1 MLAGATV
8 RLSGAGV
15 DSARLDAGLILGAV
29 LGMDRAT
36 LLAEN
41 TRRLSGQEIARFE
54 ALLARRLERRPL
66 AQVLG
71 HREFWSLDFL
81 VTEATLDPRPDS
93 ETLVEAVLAARQ
105 GNPPARLLDLGTGT
119 GCLLLSLLS
128 EWPGAW
134 GLGLDRS
141 PEAAK
146 VAARNASR
154 LGLASRAA
162 IVVADWS
169 SGLRGTF
176 DVVVANPPYIP
187 EGDLAGLAPE
197 VARFEPRT
205 ALVAGAD
212 GLDDYRRIA
221 RALPE
226 LLAPGGLVGLEVGS
240 GQAGAVADLLS
251 AEGLLVS
258 GTVRDLAMVE
268 RVVLAKKRLANTP
281 ISH

>member
-1 MLAGATV
+1 M
-8 RLSGAGV
+8 RLSVAGV

-29 LGMDRAT
+29 LGVDRAT

-41 TRRLSGQEIARFE
+41 TRRLSAQEIARFE

-93 ETLVEAVLAARQ
+93 ETLVSAVLTACGTR
-105 GNPPARLLDLGTGT
+105 PPARLLDLGTGT
-119 GCLLLSLLS
+119 GCLLLSLLT
-128 EWPGAW
+128 EWPGTW

-146 VAARNASR
+146 VAALNAHR
-154 LGLASRAA
+154 LGLGARAA

-169 SGLRGTF
+169 SALRGTF

-197 VARFEPRT
+197 VAVFEPRT

-212 GLDDYRRIA
+212 GLDDYRRIV
-221 RALPE
+221 RTLPD
-226 LLAPGGLVGLEVGS
+226 LLAPGGLVALEVGS
-240 GQAGAVADLLS
+240 GQADAVAGLLS
-251 AEGLLVS
+251 AQGLVVS
-258 GTVRDLAMVE
+258 ATVRDLAMVE

>member
-1 MLAGATV
+1 M
-8 RLSGAGV
+8 RLSGAGI
-15 DSARLDAGLILGAV
+15 DSARLDASLILGHV
-29 LGMDRAT
+29 LDLDRAM

-41 TRRLSGQEIARFE
+41 TRLLTVDEIARFE

-71 HREFWSLDFL
+71 HREFWSLDFI

-93 ETLVEAVLAARQ
+93 ETLVSAVLAAWP

-128 EWPGAW
+128 EWPGTW

-141 PEAAK
+141 PAAAH
-146 VAARNASR
+146 VAALNAHR
-154 LGLASRAA
+154 LGLATRAA
-162 IVVADWS
+162 MVVGDWAAAL
-169 SGLRGTF
+169 GATF

-187 EGDLAGLAPE
+187 EADLAGLAPE

-221 RALPE
+221 RLLPA
-226 LLAPGGLVGLEVGS
+226 LLAPGGLAALEVGQ
-240 GQAGAVADLLS
+240 GQAGAVAALLS
-251 AEGLLVS
+251 AQGLVVS
-258 GTVRDLAMVE
+258 GTARDLAMIE
-268 RVVLAKKRLANTP
+268 RVVLAKKGLANTP

>member
-1 MLAGATV
+1 M

-29 LGMDRAT
+29 LGVDRAT

-41 TRRLSGQEIARFE
+41 TRRLSAQEIARFE

-93 ETLVEAVLAARQ
+93 ETLVSAVLTACGTR
-105 GNPPARLLDLGTGT
+105 PPARLLDLGTGT
-119 GCLLLSLLS
+119 GCLLLSLLT
-128 EWPGAW
+128 EWPGTW

-146 VAARNASR
+146 VAALNAHR
-154 LGLASRAA
+154 LGLGARAA

-169 SGLRGTF
+169 SALRGTF

-197 VARFEPRT
+197 VAVFEPRT

-212 GLDDYRRIA
+212 GLDDYRRIV
-221 RALPE
+221 RTLPD
-226 LLAPGGLVGLEVGS
+226 LLAPGGLVALEVGS
-240 GQAGAVADLLS
+240 GQAGAVAGLLS
-251 AEGLLVS
+251 AQGLVVS
-258 GTVRDLAMVE
+258 ATVRDLAMVE

>member
-1 MLAGATV
+1 M

-29 LGMDRAT
+29 LGVDRAT

-41 TRRLSGQEIARFE
+41 TRRLSAQEIARFE

-93 ETLVEAVLAARQ
+93 ETLVSAVLTACGTR
-105 GNPPARLLDLGTGT
+105 PPARLLDLGTGT
-119 GCLLLSLLS
+119 GCLLLSLLT
-128 EWPGAW
+128 EWPGTW

-146 VAARNASR
+146 VAALNAHR
-154 LGLASRAA
+154 LGLGARAA

-169 SGLRGTF
+169 SALRGTF
-176 DVVVANPPYIP
+176 EVVVANPPYIP

-197 VARFEPRT
+197 VAVFEPRT

-212 GLDDYRRIA
+212 GLDDYRRIV
-221 RALPE
+221 RTLPD
-226 LLAPGGLVGLEVGS
+226 LLAPGGLVALEVGS
-240 GQAGAVADLLS
+240 GQADAVAGLLS
-251 AEGLLVS
+251 AQGLVVS
-258 GTVRDLAMVE
+258 ATVHDLAMVE

>member
-93 ETLVEAVLAARQ
+93 ETLVEAVLASRQ

-128 EWPGAW
+128 EWRGAW

-187 EGDLAGLAPE
+187 EADLAGLAPE

>member
-93 ETLVEAVLAARQ
+93 ETLVEAVLASRQ

-187 EGDLAGLAPE
+187 EADLAGLAPE

-240 GQAGAVADLLS
+240 GQAGAVAELLS

>member
-1 MLAGATV
+1 ML
-8 RLSGAGV
+8 GV
-15 DSARLDAGLILGAV
+15 
-29 LGMDRAT
+29 DRAT

-41 TRRLSGQEIARFE
+41 TRRLSAQEIARFE

-93 ETLVEAVLAARQ
+93 ETLVSAVLTACGTR
-105 GNPPARLLDLGTGT
+105 PPARLLDLGTGT
-119 GCLLLSLLS
+119 GCLLLSLLT
-128 EWPGAW
+128 EWPGTW

-146 VAARNASR
+146 VAALNAHR
-154 LGLASRAA
+154 LGLGARAA

-169 SGLRGTF
+169 SALRGTF

-197 VARFEPRT
+197 VAVFEPRT

-212 GLDDYRRIA
+212 GLDDYRRIV
-221 RALPE
+221 RTLPD
-226 LLAPGGLVGLEVGS
+226 LLAPGGLVALEVGS
-240 GQAGAVADLLS
+240 GQADAVAGLLS
-251 AEGLLVS
+251 AQGLVVS
-258 GTVRDLAMVE
+258 ATVRDLAMVE